1 MGRIVINQD
10 SLKSRRE
17 WKRHK
22 IQDGNNVFRI
32 LPPFG
37 DVSVH
42 NNYPYRKWSTAWLV
56 DPKSGRR
63 RPFATPQTDGGEC
76 PVREYNEAL
85 TKFIDKTK
93 AQLEVKGITGD
104 KLKKRLESLRKVQW
118 ETRVGHSYAYNAT
131 DKSGEV
137 GLLELKT
144 TAHQGVKKCM
154 ATYIKEY
161 GQDPTTL
168 ESDLTENA
176 GVWLNILKEG
186 SGKDTEY
193 SVSFSQLRKK
203 TADGEVIK
211 VDDRSPLSDNIVE
224 NYDDLAYDLNT
235 VYVRKTYDEMKE
247 ILLFNLAIYADETP
261 ECVLDGY
268 SVDGIDVSVADEDD
282 NDVAE
287 AAVEEVAPAKKAK
300 PQVNLNLDDDDDDMP
315 AAKPAAKK
323 VAPAA
328 APAVKSRTAKEDI
341 DYMAMADDILGD

>member
-1 MGRIVINQD
+1 MGKITINQD

-56 DPKSGRR
+56 DPKTGRR

-85 TKFIDKTK
+85 TKFIDKQK
-93 AQLEVKGITGD
+93 AALEAKGVTGE
-104 KLKKRLESLRKVQW
+104 KLKKRLEGLRKVQW
-118 ETRVGHSYAYNAT
+118 ETRVAHTYAYNAA

-154 ATYIKEY
+154 AAYIKEY

-168 ESDLTENA
+168 DSDLAENA
-176 GVWLNILKEG
+176 GVWMNIVKEG

-193 SVSFSQLRKK
+193 SVAFNQLRKK

-224 NYDDLAYDLNT
+224 NYDDMAYDLNT
-235 VYVRKTYDEMKE
+235 IYVRKSYDELKE
-247 ILLFNLAIYADETP
+247 ILLFNLAVYAEEVP
-261 ECVLDGY
+261 ECVLEGY
-268 SVDGIDVSVADEDD
+268 SIDGIDTAITDESEE
-282 NDVAE
+282 VAE
-287 AAVEEVAPAKKAK
+287 EEEETPAPAKKPAK
-300 PQVNLNLDDDDDDMP
+300 QVNLNLDDEEDDVP
-315 AAKPAAKK
+315 PAKPAAKK
-323 VAPAA
+323 AA
-328 APAVKSRTAKEDI
+328 APVAKARSTKSEDE
-341 DYMAMADDILGD
+341 DFMAMADDILGD